1 MGPFMPMAFTLGC
14 LFFAEHLQGRKCA
27 RPHSSKRSDLTPFS
41 TLSSMK
47 IVFMG
52 TPEFA
57 ACFLKYLKESDFA
70 DVVGVV
76 TQPDRPAGR
85 GRVLTPPPVKS
96 LALEYGLPVL
106 QPTDLKAPEFEE
118 ELRAFGADLFVVVAY
133 SILPKNILGVAKFGA
148 VNVHG
153 SMLPKYRGAAP
164 VQRAI
169 ADGLPSTGVT
179 VFRLDEKMDHGP
191 ILAQREIIID
201 HQDTTASLLE
211 KMVAPGC
218 EALDDAINQLIT
230 GTEKDLT
237 QDHAQA
243 SGAPKLKKEEG
254 LIDFNLPARVIHNRI
269 RAFNPWPGG
278 YGKLGGRMV
287 YLRVT
292 DTPENGPSLTPG
304 AVAFKDKRF
313 YVGTGEGLLEVIEI
327 QAEGKKPMP
336 VADFMRGIQNHD
348 GLSFC

>member
-1 MGPFMPMAFTLGC
+1 
-14 LFFAEHLQGRKCA
+14 
-27 RPHSSKRSDLTPFS
+27 
-41 TLSSMK
+41 MK

-57 ACFLKYLKESDFA
+57 AHFLEHLMGADYA
-70 DVVGVV
+70 DVVAVV

-85 GRVLTPPPVKS
+85 GRVLTPPPVKVAA
-96 LALEYGLPVL
+96 LAHNLPVL
-106 QPTDLKAPEFEE
+106 QPLDLKSPEFEND
-118 ELRAFGADLFVVVAY
+118 LRAFGADLFVVVAY

-153 SMLPKYRGAAP
+153 SLLPKYRGAAP

-169 ADGLPSTGVT
+169 ADGLPETGVT

-191 ILAQREIIID
+191 ILAQNKVVID
-201 HQDTTASLLE
+201 HQDTTASLLD
-211 KMVAPGC
+211 KMVAPGIA
-218 EALDDAINQLIT
+218 ALDDAIHQLME
-230 GTEKDLT
+230 GREKDLT

-254 LIDFNLPARVIHNRI
+254 IIDFNLPAQTIHNRI

-278 YGKLGGRMV
+278 YSKLCGRTV
-287 YLRVT
+287 YLRKT
-292 DTPENGPSLTPG
+292 DVIGVGSCGSIAGAANLAPG
-304 AVAFKDKRF
+304 AVLFKENRF
-313 YVGTGEGLLEVIEI
+313 MVGTGNGVLEVLEI

-336 VADFMRGIQNHD
+336 VADFMRGIQKRED
-348 GLSFC
+348 LVFDKV

>member
-1 MGPFMPMAFTLGC
+1 
-14 LFFAEHLQGRKCA
+14 
-27 RPHSSKRSDLTPFS
+27 
-41 TLSSMK
+41 
-47 IVFMG
+47 MG

-57 ACFLKYLKESDFA
+57 ACFLKHLKESDFA
-70 DVVGVV
+70 EVVGVV

-106 QPTDLKAPEFEE
+106 QPVDLKAPEFEE

-169 ADGLPSTGVT
+169 ADGLPETGVT

-191 ILAQREIIID
+191 ILAQRLIPID

-254 LIDFNLPARVIHNRI
+254 LIDFNLPALTIHNRV

-292 DTPENGPSLTPG
+292 DVVGVGECKASAGVGALAAG

-313 YVGTGEGLLEVIEI
+313 FVGTGEGLLEVIEI

-336 VADFMRGIQNHD
+336 VADFMRGIQNHE

>member
-1 MGPFMPMAFTLGC
+1 
-14 LFFAEHLQGRKCA
+14 
-27 RPHSSKRSDLTPFS
+27 
-41 TLSSMK
+41 
-47 IVFMG
+47 MG

-57 ACFLKYLKESDFA
+57 ACFLKHLKESEGI

-85 GRVLTPPPVKS
+85 GRVLTPPPVKQ

-106 QPTDLKAPEFEE
+106 QPLDLKSPEFEAD
-118 ELRAFGADLFVVVAY
+118 LRAFGADLFVVVAY
-133 SILPKNILGVAKFGA
+133 SILPKNILAVAKFGA

-169 ADGLPSTGVT
+169 ADGLAETGVT

-191 ILAQREIIID
+191 ILAQRTIEIG

-218 EALDDAINQLIT
+218 EALDDAIAQLEN
-230 GTEKDLT
+230 GNEKDLT

-254 LIDFNLPARVIHNRI
+254 HIDFSMPAIVIHNRI

-278 YGKLGGRMV
+278 YATLSDRTV
-287 YLRVT
+287 YLRKT
-292 DTPENGPSLTPG
+292 DVVGVG
-304 AVAFKDKRF
+304 ACKAAQGVSNLAAGSIEFKDNRLF
-313 YVGTGEGLLEVIEI
+313 VGTGEGLLEVVEI

-336 VADFMRGIQNHD
+336 VADFMRGLQKRE
-348 GLSFC
+348 GLAFC

>member
-1 MGPFMPMAFTLGC
+1 
-14 LFFAEHLQGRKCA
+14 
-27 RPHSSKRSDLTPFS
+27 
-41 TLSSMK
+41 MK

-57 ACFLKYLKESDFA
+57 AHFLEHLIASDNEVLA
-70 DVVGVV
+70 VV

-85 GRVLTPPPVKS
+85 GRVLTPPPVKVA
-96 LALEYGLPVL
+96 ALNHNLPVL
-106 QPTDLKAPEFEE
+106 QPVDLKSPEFE
-118 ELRAFGADLFVVVAY
+118 ADLRKYDADLYVVVAY
-133 SILPKNILGVAKFGA
+133 SILPKNILAVTKFGA

-153 SMLPKYRGAAP
+153 SLLPKYRGAAP

-169 ADGLPSTGVT
+169 ADGLKETGVT

-191 ILAQREIIID
+191 ILAQRTVAID
-201 HQDTTASLLE
+201 HQETTASLLD

-218 EALDDAINQLIT
+218 DALDDAISQLKN
-230 GTEKDLT
+230 GCEKDLT

-243 SGAPKLKKEEG
+243 SGAPKIKKEEG
-254 LIDFNLPARVIHNRI
+254 LIDFNLPAHTIHDRI

-287 YLRVT
+287 YLRKT
-292 DTPENGPSLTPG
+292 DTPENGPKLAPG
-304 AVAFKDKRF
+304 VVEFKDNRF
-313 YVGTGEGLLEVIEI
+313 FVGTGVGVLEVLEI

-336 VADFMRGIQNHD
+336 VADFMRGIQKRE
-348 GLSFC
+348 GLQFC

>member
-1 MGPFMPMAFTLGC
+1 
-14 LFFAEHLQGRKCA
+14 
-27 RPHSSKRSDLTPFS
+27 
-41 TLSSMK
+41 MK

-57 ACFLKYLKESDFA
+57 AHFLEHLIASDNEVLA
-70 DVVGVV
+70 VV

-85 GRVLTPPPVKS
+85 GRVLTPPPVKVAA
-96 LALEYGLPVL
+96 LAHGLPVL
-106 QPTDLKAPEFEE
+106 QPTDLKSLEFEV
-118 ELRAFGADLFVVVAY
+118 ELRKYDADLYVVVAY
-133 SILPKNILGVAKFGA
+133 SILPKNILAVTKFGA

-153 SMLPKYRGAAP
+153 SLLPKYRGAAP

-169 ADGLPSTGVT
+169 ADGLQETGVT

-191 ILAQREIIID
+191 ILAQRTVAID
-201 HQDTTASLLE
+201 HQDTTASLLD

-218 EALDDAINQLIT
+218 DALDDAINQLKN
-230 GTEKDLT
+230 GCEKDLT

-243 SGAPKLKKEEG
+243 SGAPKIKKEEG
-254 LIDFNLPARVIHNRI
+254 LIDFSLPAQTIHNRI

-287 YLRVT
+287 YLRKT
-292 DTPENGPSLTPG
+292 DVVGVGECKTEGALAS
-304 AVAFKDKRF
+304 AVAKLMPGVVEFKENRF
-313 YVGTGEGLLEVIEI
+313 FIGTGDGVLEVIEI

-336 VADFMRGIQNHD
+336 VADFMRGIQKRE
-348 GLSFC
+348 GLQFC

>member
-1 MGPFMPMAFTLGC
+1 
-14 LFFAEHLQGRKCA
+14 
-27 RPHSSKRSDLTPFS
+27 
-41 TLSSMK
+41 
-47 IVFMG
+47 MG

-57 ACFLKYLKESDFA
+57 ACFLKHLKECDYA
-70 DVVGVV
+70 DVLAVV

-85 GRVLTPPPVKS
+85 GRVLTPPPVKQ

-106 QPTDLKAPEFEE
+106 QPTDLKSPEFESA
-118 ELRAFGADLFVVVAY
+118 LRAFDADLFVVVAY
-133 SILPKNILGVAKFGA
+133 SILPKNILGVARYGA

-153 SMLPKYRGAAP
+153 SLLPKYRGAAP

-169 ADGLPSTGVT
+169 ADGLKETGVT

-191 ILAQREIIID
+191 ILAQNVVAID

-218 EALDDAINQLIT
+218 EALDDAIHQLME
-230 GTEKDLT
+230 GREKDLT

-254 LIDFNLPARVIHNRI
+254 LVDFNLPAKVIHDRI

-278 YGKLGGRMV
+278 YGKLAGRMV
-287 YLRVT
+287 YLRKT
-292 DTPENGPSLTPG
+292 DVVGVGDCKAVAGVSNLVPG
-304 AVAFKDKRF
+304 AVEYKENRF
-313 YVGTGEGLLEVIEI
+313 FVGTGDGILEVLEI
-327 QAEGKKPMP
+327 QAEGKKNMP
-336 VADFMRGIQNHD
+336 VADFMRGIQKRE
-348 GLSFC
+348 GLAFDR

>member
-1 MGPFMPMAFTLGC
+1 
-14 LFFAEHLQGRKCA
+14 
-27 RPHSSKRSDLTPFS
+27 
-41 TLSSMK
+41 MK

-57 ACFLKYLKESDFA
+57 ACFLKHLKESDFA

-106 QPTDLKAPEFEE
+106 QPVDLKAPEFEE

-169 ADGLPSTGVT
+169 ADGLPATGVT

-191 ILAQREIIID
+191 ILAQRVIPID

-254 LIDFNLPARVIHNRI
+254 LIDFSLSALTIHNRI

-292 DTPENGPSLTPG
+292 DVVGVGECKAPAGVGTLTVG

-313 YVGTGEGLLEVIEI
+313 FVGTGEGLLEVIEI

-336 VADFMRGIQNHD
+336 VADFMRGIQNHE
-348 GLSFC
+348 GLAFC

>member
-1 MGPFMPMAFTLGC
+1 
-14 LFFAEHLQGRKCA
+14 
-27 RPHSSKRSDLTPFS
+27 
-41 TLSSMK
+41 MK

-57 ACFLKYLKESDFA
+57 ACFLKHLKESDFA
-70 DVVGVV
+70 DVVAVV

-85 GRVLTPPPVKS
+85 GRVLTPPPVKQ

-106 QPTDLKAPEFEE
+106 QPTDLKSPEFESA
-118 ELRAFGADLFVVVAY
+118 LRAFDADLFVVVAY
-133 SILPKNILGVAKFGA
+133 SILPKNILAVAKHGA

-153 SMLPKYRGAAP
+153 SLLPKYRGAAP

-169 ADGLPSTGVT
+169 ADGLPETGVT

-191 ILAQREIIID
+191 ILAQKTVVID

-218 EALDDAINQLIT
+218 EALDDAIHQLLE
-230 GTEKDLT
+230 GREKDLT

-254 LIDFNLPARVIHNRI
+254 LIDFNLPAKVIHDRI

-287 YLRVT
+287 YLRKT
-292 DTPENGPSLTPG
+292 DTPENGPKLTPG
-304 AVAFKDKRF
+304 AVEFKDNRF
-313 YVGTGEGLLEVIEI
+313 YVGTGEGVLEVIEI

-336 VADFMRGIQNHD
+336 VADFMRGIQKRE
-348 GLSFC
+348 GLCFC

>member
-1 MGPFMPMAFTLGC
+1 
-14 LFFAEHLQGRKCA
+14 
-27 RPHSSKRSDLTPFS
+27 
-41 TLSSMK
+41 MK

-57 ACFLKYLKESDFA
+57 ACFLKHLKESDFA
-70 DVVGVV
+70 EVVGVV

-106 QPTDLKAPEFEE
+106 QPVDLKAPDFEE

-169 ADGLPSTGVT
+169 ADGLPATGVT

-191 ILAQREIIID
+191 ILAQRVIPID

-211 KMVAPGC
+211 KMVVPGC
-218 EALDDAINQLIT
+218 DALDDAIKQLVT

-254 LIDFNLPARVIHNRI
+254 LIDFSLPALTIHNRI

-292 DTPENGPSLTPG
+292 DVVGVGECKAPAGVGALTVG

-313 YVGTGEGLLEVIEI
+313 FVGTGEGLLEVIEI

-348 GLSFC
+348 NLAFGN

>member
-1 MGPFMPMAFTLGC
+1 
-14 LFFAEHLQGRKCA
+14 
-27 RPHSSKRSDLTPFS
+27 
-41 TLSSMK
+41 
-47 IVFMG
+47 MG

-57 ACFLKYLKESDFA
+57 ACFLKHLKESDGI
-70 DVVGVV
+70 DVVAVV

-85 GRVLTPPPVKS
+85 GRVLTPPPVKQ

-106 QPTDLKAPEFEE
+106 QPLDLKAPEFEAD
-118 ELRAFGADLFVVVAY
+118 LRAFGADLFVVVAY
-133 SILPKNILGVAKFGA
+133 SILPKNILAVAKFGA

-169 ADGLPSTGVT
+169 ADGLPETGVT

-191 ILAQREIIID
+191 ILSQKVVKID

-218 EALDDAINQLIT
+218 EALDEAIAQLE
-230 GTEKDLT
+230 GGCEKDLT

-254 LIDFNLPARVIHNRI
+254 RIDFNMPAIVIHNRI

-278 YGKLGGRMV
+278 YATLSGRTV
-287 YLRVT
+287 YLRKT
-292 DTPENGPSLTPG
+292 DVVGVGACKALPGVSNLAPGSIEFRENRL
-304 AVAFKDKRF
+304 F
-313 YVGTGEGLLEVIEI
+313 VGTGEGILEVLEI

-336 VADFMRGIQNHD
+336 VADFMRGIQKRE
-348 GLSFC
+348 GLAFC

>member
-1 MGPFMPMAFTLGC
+1 
-14 LFFAEHLQGRKCA
+14 
-27 RPHSSKRSDLTPFS
+27 
-41 TLSSMK
+41 MK

-57 ACFLKYLKESDFA
+57 ACFLKHLKGCDYA
-70 DVVGVV
+70 DVVAVV

-106 QPTDLKAPEFEE
+106 QPTDLKSPEFEQD
-118 ELRAFGADLFVVVAY
+118 LRAFDADLFVVVAY
-133 SILPKNILGVAKFGA
+133 SILPKNILGVARFGA

-169 ADGLPSTGVT
+169 ADGLSSTGVT

-191 ILAQREIIID
+191 ILAQREIVID

-218 EALDDAINQLIT
+218 DALDDAVAQLLE
-230 GTEKDLT
+230 GREKDLT
-237 QDHAQA
+237 QDHDVAT
-243 SGAPKLKKEEG
+243 GAPKLKKEEG
-254 LIDFNLPARVIHNRI
+254 LIDFNLPALTIHNRI

-292 DTPENGPSLTPG
+292 DVVGVENCSGVAGVNGLAPG
-304 AVAFKDKRF
+304 AVLFKENRF
-313 YVGTGEGLLEVIEI
+313 FVGTGEGVLEVIEI

-336 VADFMRGIQNHD
+336 VADFMRGIQNRE

>member
-1 MGPFMPMAFTLGC
+1 
-14 LFFAEHLQGRKCA
+14 
-27 RPHSSKRSDLTPFS
+27 
-41 TLSSMK
+41 MK

-106 QPTDLKAPEFEE
+106 QPVDLKAPEFEE

>member
-1 MGPFMPMAFTLGC
+1 MEHTKSFLDEFEN
-14 LFFAEHLQGRKCA
+14 LFRKLNCP
-27 RPHSSKRSDLTPFS
+27 R
-41 TLSSMK
+41 LSGGFVSIFHFMK

-57 ACFLKYLKESDFA
+57 AHFLEHLITSDNEVLA
-70 DVVGVV
+70 VV

-85 GRVLTPPPVKS
+85 GRVLTPPPVKEA
-96 LALEYGLPVL
+96 ALNHNLPVL
-106 QPTDLKAPEFEE
+106 QPTDLKSPEFEAD
-118 ELRAFGADLFVVVAY
+118 LRKYDADLFVVVAY

-153 SMLPKYRGAAP
+153 SLLPKYRGAAP

-169 ADGLPSTGVT
+169 ADGLKETGVT

-191 ILAQREIIID
+191 ILAQKVVSID

-218 EALDDAINQLIT
+218 EALDDAIRQLKD
-230 GTEKDLT
+230 GCEKDLT

-254 LIDFNLPARVIHNRI
+254 LIDFNLPAAVIHDRI

-287 YLRVT
+287 YLRKT
-292 DTPENGPSLTPG
+292 DTPENGPKLTPG
-304 AVAFKDKRF
+304 AVEFKDNRF

-336 VADFMRGIQNHD
+336 VADFMRGIQKRE
-348 GLSFC
+348 GLCFC